1 MAGVLSGTTAKA
13 YFGNSHYWLYVTWSA
28 TQSISGNYSTV
39 TANLYFG
46 SDSGW
51 DINGSAKNA
60 SIVIDGSTY
69 SFTADPDMGG
79 GTNKLLGSY
88 THQVNHATDGTKT
101 FTVSGTYDLSA
112 ITITSNLGSRT
123 TSGSFTLTTIPR
135 ASTLTSSANWTAGS
149 DFTLS
154 VSRASTSFTHIADI
168 YVNNVLIKSVSSI
181 TTSASSGFSTANNT
195 TIFTQ
200 LAQTASKASKITLK
214 TYSGSTQ
221 TSTYLI
227 GSNDYTGTCS
237 APSASTGTIGNPTGV
252 SLTSGQESSTVY
264 IDQAITVNIARSNS
278 AFTHTLNFRD
288 GNTGNI
294 VHQETGIG
302 TTVSW
307 TPSTTVNSYYSA
319 SYTERNALYKAT
331 PNSIEFDGQ
340 VDIITYYN
348 GVQVQAVYGMDI
360 NYRVRNS
367 NPTFGTGYTYAD
379 INGVTT
385 AITNDASYIIQNN
398 STLQVTIPTTAFAT
412 AVNYATMAS
421 YSVTVNGVTKT
432 ATQGA
437 SNIVLNFGAVNA
449 STNQT
454 LTVTA
459 IDSRGLTTA
468 TSITVKMLPYS
479 APVVTGSAKRLNGFE
494 NEIDIT
500 LTGSISPLTT
510 TAQKNQLTAIS
521 GQTSPLQYCYAENVS
536 GSTYS
541 AWTAFTYTTSGATY
555 TATAISVSLDNTK
568 SYIFQ
573 IRATDKLQTSTKTY
587 TVASGQPV
595 MFVDFDLNSVGVGKF
610 PTSTNRLELSN
621 DLQTNSIYGNTG
633 VDLVLQPNGSNST
646 IAKNQ
651 KIEEITTGAGDLN
664 NLAGKFQVQRTSN
677 TVLNRPNS
685 YYSVVN
691 FPLSTNSDFQLA
703 VAYDGTARTYI
714 RGRHDTD
721 ASWTA
726 WNEIA
731 VANVSG
737 SNSNGSYIKFD
748 DGTLICWASVAAVAG
763 TATQNTGILTYPI
776 TFTTAPYT
784 VVQHYSLSGKFADWY
799 IYNNATNGF
808 TIYHQGTSG
817 ADISGTSF
825 RWQAIGR
832 WK

>member
-302 TTVSW
+302 TTISW

-379 INGVTT
+379 INGATT

-412 AVNYATMAS
+412 AINYATMAS

-610 PTSTNRLELSN
+610 PENTNRLELAN
-621 DLQTNSIYGNTG
+621 DLQANWIYGNTG
-633 VDLVLQPNGSNST
+633 TDLTLSPQSGNRVVMNAPKTQFVADGQPSTANTDTGAIRITAYNNLLQIGTGNTNNDRNAFIQSRHLDNAFSTAYGSLQLNPLGGAVTANGSE
-646 IAKNQ
+646 IASS
-651 KIEEITTGAGDLN
+651 G
-664 NLAGKFQVQRTSN
+664 SN
-677 TVLNRPNS
+677 TNGSWVK
-685 YYSVVN
+685 Y
-691 FPLSTNSDFQLA
+691 
-703 VAYDGTARTYI
+703 YDGTMICY
-714 RGRHDTD
+714 
-721 ASWTA
+721 
-726 WNEIA
+726 
-731 VANVSG
+731 G
-737 SNSNGSYIKFD
+737 SKSA
-748 DGTLICWASVAAVAG
+748 TAG
-763 TATQNTGILTYPI
+763 TGVQNTGVLTYPI
-776 TFTTAPYT
+776 TFTVAPYT
-784 VVQHYSLSGKFADWY
+784 TVEFYSLSGIFADHY

-808 TIYHQGTSG
+808 TLYHIGRSSEDLSG
-817 ADISGTSF
+817 KSF
-825 RWQAIGR
+825 RWIAIGR